1 MVTREEI
8 KELNASEKWWM
19 FQGALIYFL
28 VVGFLGDVSIISMLI
43 NIIIL
48 FPIGLI
54 IAKLIHVLISK
65 KYTFST
71 KWLYRLFPTVAHLIF
86 IKYLIII

>member
-8 KELNASEKWWM
+8 KELNANEKWWM
-19 FQGALIYFL
+19 FQGALIYIF
-28 VVGFLGDVSIISMLI
+28 VVSFFANLSIISMLLNSI
-43 NIIIL
+43 V
-48 FPIGLI
+48 FVPIGLI
-54 IAKLIHVLISK
+54 IAKLIHILISK